1 MKAGQPQNARSEG
14 GSHKRGIVVITFL
27 AAAAV
32 LLGVSGAL
40 AQTPDPQ
47 IDCTVEVTYGEPIVC
62 STSGVDEEKTSIDWG
77 DGTSTPTSTSAHS
90 PKAVGAV
97 IIALVAEDGRILASS
112 TSKISP
118 DLVLS
123 CETAETADVYELA
136 ASSTAESGWDYVYIE
151 TATGTQILPGDAG
164 YPSGFDLTGFERVQ
178 SGQADVTGKCTATS
192 QAGEDLDG
200 DFSMTMTSE
209 WEEARSV
216 PFGYI
221 VPWTSH
227 HWAGTQP
234 GELEATV
241 TIDGLEASERIGI
254 YFAGCG

>member
-1 MKAGQPQNARSEG
+1 
-14 GSHKRGIVVITFL
+14 
-27 AAAAV
+27 
-32 LLGVSGAL
+32 L

-47 IDCTVEVTYGEPIVC
+47 IDCTVEVTYGEPIIC
-62 STSGVDEEKTSIDWG
+62 TTIGVDEEKTSIDWG
-77 DGTSTPTSTSAHS
+77 DGTSTLANTSVYS

-97 IIALVAEDGRILASS
+97 TVALIAEDGRILASS
-112 TSKISP
+112 KSEISP
-118 DLVLS
+118 DLILS
-123 CETAETADVYELA
+123 CETAETSDVFELT
-136 ASSTAESGWDYVYIE
+136 ASSASESGWDYVYTE
-151 TATGTQILPGDAG
+151 TATGSRSLPGDVG
-164 YPSGFDLTGFERVQ
+164 YPSGFDLTGYERVR
-178 SGQADVTGKCTATS
+178 SGQANVTGKCTATS
-192 QAGEDLDG
+192 QAGDDLDG
-200 DFSMTMTSE
+200 DYTMTMTSE

-241 TIDGLEASERIGI
+241 TIDGTEASERVGI